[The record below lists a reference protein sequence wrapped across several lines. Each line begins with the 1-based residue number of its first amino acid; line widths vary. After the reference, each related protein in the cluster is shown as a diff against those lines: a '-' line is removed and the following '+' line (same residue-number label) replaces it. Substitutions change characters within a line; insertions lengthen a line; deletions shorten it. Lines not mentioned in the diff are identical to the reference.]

1 MSQLLHFEF
10 ECAFFCSAI
19 SLYYLFIGEIFNIL
33 YSKGH
38 RNLYLLVPESSEAVL
53 FIMKSSSAGKELSF
67 IYCFTLRDKT
77 GQYEYEMAFDIN
89 TKDVT
94 GQSALYLACYV
105 GNQKLVDLLLKH
117 RVHANKIKV
126 SECQAENWGLKVCSK
141 AYC

>member
-1 MSQLLHFEF
+1 MP
-10 ECAFFCSAI
+10 
-19 SLYYLFIGEIFNIL
+19 
-33 YSKGH
+33 K
-38 RNLYLLVPESSEAVL
+38 SSETVL
-53 FIMKSSSAGKELSF
+53 FITKNSSSGGKELSYSTGYV
-67 IYCFTLRDKT
+67 YCFTHRDKT

-126 SECQAENWGLKVCSK
+126 GECQAGN
-141 AYC
+141 